1 MGIAISTG
9 AAIAQEIADITV
21 SSEDLMAL
29 VTLRQ
34 LSCALMARIHRNYRF
49 IIGFN
54 CSLIGLGLIG
64 ILPPHHQRPAAQ
76 YVNPWHQHEEHDESA
91 VIKRKLFPGRVF
103 VKPGREIFDWA
114 LPFSFSSS
122 GRSEGKASKSECP
135 FHMTHQIIVGTGPK
149 DPLPALA
156 SLQTNPEKIR
166 AFRTSGDR
174 NDLAGRPVQQI
185 PGCKELVAV
194 AIQEKNH
201 MKLPQRNNPWH
212 LGI

>member
-49 IIGFN
+49 VIGFN

-76 YVNPWHQHEEHDESA
+76 YVNPWHRHEEHDESA
-91 VIKRKLFPGRVF
+91 VIKRKLFPGRA
-103 VKPGREIFDWA
+103 EILRQSSAAAPRQGHITEVYSSFKKVCSRPWIIA
-114 LPFSFSSS
+114 FSTLFLL
-122 GRSEGKASKSECP
+122 K
-135 FHMTHQIIVGTGPK
+135 
-149 DPLPALA
+149 
-156 SLQTNPEKIR
+156 
-166 AFRTSGDR
+166 
-174 NDLAGRPVQQI
+174 
-185 PGCKELVAV
+185 
-194 AIQEKNH
+194 
-201 MKLPQRNNPWH
+201 
-212 LGI
+212 